1 MNRHERRANRA
12 LQSFWESDKIL
23 LLDDTAHRA
32 GSYNR
37 NEIADG
43 CYSVIDRRHGLKL
56 VIQFVNGEVL
66 TKEVRR

>member
-43 CYSVIDRRHGLKL
+43 CYSVIDRRL

-66 TKEVRR
+66 TKEVKL

>member
-1 MNRHERRANRA
+1 MNRHERRATRA

-23 LLDDTAHRA
+23 LLDDTTHRA

-43 CYSVIDRRHGLKL
+43 CYSVIDRRL

-66 TKEVRR
+66 TKEVKL